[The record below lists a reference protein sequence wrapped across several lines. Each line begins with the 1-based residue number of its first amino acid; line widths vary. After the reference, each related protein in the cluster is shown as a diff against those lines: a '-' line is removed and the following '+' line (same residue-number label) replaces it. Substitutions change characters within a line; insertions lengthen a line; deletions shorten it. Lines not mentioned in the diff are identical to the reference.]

1 MSNVLVIGGGPG
13 GSLTAM
19 LLARAG
25 IGVTLLERE
34 TFPRYHV
41 GESLTSSC
49 RVMMDIA
56 GVLEKVDAA
65 GFTSRRGALL
75 RWGAEDWTID
85 WAELFGPDVRGWQ
98 VERAEFDEI
107 LLRHAQEQGVEVIE
121 GAHVKRVVFDGDR
134 PVSAEWVDTKHDN
147 AQRVTE
153 FDFLVDA
160 SGRSGVMAAQHFR
173 NRRAHE
179 IFRNVAIWGY
189 WDGGELLEG
198 TPSGGLNV
206 VSTPDGWFW
215 VIPLKDGKFSIGF
228 VTHKT
233 RFVERRKEFSSD
245 DEMLLTLVH
254 ESETVR
260 KQLAGAEFIGPTRV
274 EQDYS
279 YVADS
284 FCGPGYFLVGDAAC
298 FLDPLL
304 STGVHL
310 AMYSAVLAAASV
322 IGVDGGQ
329 INEREAQGFYES
341 LFRNAYARLI
351 VLVSGVY
358 EQYAGTESYFWLAQR
373 LVREK
378 ERYDRPNG
386 AFAEISAGLSD
397 LRDAAD
403 ARGTSAMPELIEE
416 ADQARQ
422 RADEN
427 APEGQTANLSALRIE
442 PSDLYDD
449 ASGLYLV
456 THPALGVKRVRPAA
470 EPVGDRAEAGR

>member
-25 IGVTLLERE
+25 IDVTLLERE

-98 VERAEFDEI
+98 VERAEFDEL
-107 LLRHAQEQGVEVIE
+107 LLRHAQEQGVEVVE
-121 GAHVKRVVFDGDR
+121 GAHVKKVVFDGDR
-134 PVSAEWVDTKHDN
+134 PVAAEWVDTKHGN
-147 AQRVTE
+147 AQRVSE

-160 SGRSGVMAAQHFR
+160 SGRSGVLAAQHFR

-189 WDGGELLEG
+189 WDGGELLKG
-198 TPSGGLNV
+198 TPPGGLNV

-215 VIPLKDGKFSIGF
+215 VIPLRDEKFSVGF
-228 VTHKT
+228 VTHKN
-233 RFVERRKEFSSD
+233 RFGERRKEFASD
-245 DEMLLTLVH
+245 DEMLLSLVQ

-260 KQLAGAEFIGPTRV
+260 GQLAGAEFTGPTRV

-322 IGVDGGQ
+322 IGADSEQ
-329 INEREAQGFYES
+329 ISEREAMGFYES

-358 EQYAGTESYFWLAQR
+358 EQYKGTESYFWLAQR

-403 ARGTSAMPELIEE
+403 PRGTNAMPELIEE
-416 ADQARQ
+416 AEQARQ
-422 RADEN
+422 RADEK
-427 APEGQTANLSALRIE
+427 APEGQTANLNALRIE
-442 PSDLYDD
+442 PSDLYDE

-456 THPALGVKRVRPAA
+456 THPVLGVKRARPADA
-470 EPVGDRAEAGR
+470 PAGDRAEAGR

>member
-1 MSNVLVIGGGPG
+1 MSKVLVIGGGPG
-13 GSLTAM
+13 GSLAAA

-25 IGVTLLERE
+25 ISVTLLERDV
-34 TFPRYHV
+34 FPRYHV

-56 GVLEKVDAA
+56 GVLDKVDAA

-98 VERAEFDEI
+98 VERADFDEI
-107 LLRHAQEQGVEVIE
+107 LLRHAQEQGVEVVE
-121 GAHVKRVVFDGDR
+121 GAHVKDVVFDGDR
-134 PVSAEWVDTKHDN
+134 PVSAKWVDTRRGN
-147 AQRVTE
+147 AQRETG
-153 FDFLVDA
+153 FDFLIDA
-160 SGRSGVMAAQHFR
+160 SGRSGVLSAQKFR

-179 IFRNVAIWGY
+179 IFRNVAIWSY
-189 WDGGELLEG
+189 WDAGELLEG
-198 TPSGGLNV
+198 TPPGGLNV
-206 VSTPDGWFW
+206 VSAPDGWYW
-215 VIPLKDGKFSIGF
+215 VIPLREGRFSVGF
-228 VTHKT
+228 VSHKT
-233 RFVERRKEFSSD
+233 RFVERRKEFGSD
-245 DEMLLTLVH
+245 DEMIRALVE
-254 ESETVR
+254 ESSTVR
-260 KQLAGAEFIGPTRV
+260 EQLAMGAFCGPTRV

-322 IGVDGGQ
+322 IGVDAEQ
-329 INEREAQGFYES
+329 IDETEAQGFYES

-358 EQYAGTESYFWLAQR
+358 EQYKGTESYFWLAQR

-378 ERYDRPNG
+378 ETYDRPNG
-386 AFAEISAGLSD
+386 AFAEISAGLTD
-397 LRDAAD
+397 LRDAED
-403 ARGTSAMPELIEE
+403 TRGVRALPELVEE
-416 ADQARQ
+416 ADQARK
-422 RADEN
+422 RADEE
-427 APEGQTANLSALRIE
+427 APQGQAANLSALRIE
-442 PSDLYDD
+442 PNDLYDA

-456 THPALGVKRVRPAA
+456 TKPRLGIRRARQPAGA
-470 EPVGDRAEAGR
+470 

>member
-1 MSNVLVIGGGPG
+1 MSKVLVIGGGPG
-13 GSLTAM
+13 GSLAAM

-25 IGVTLLERE
+25 VDVTLLERE

-56 GVLEKVDAA
+56 GVLDKVDAA

-85 WAELFGPDVRGWQ
+85 WAQLFGPDVRGWQ

-107 LLRHAQEQGVEVIE
+107 LLRHAQEQGVEVVE
-121 GAHVKRVVFDGDR
+121 GAHVKKVAFDGDR
-134 PVSAEWVDTKHDN
+134 PVAAEWVDTKHGN

-160 SGRSGVMAAQHFR
+160 SGRSGVLAAQHFR

-198 TPSGGLNV
+198 TPPGGLNV

-215 VIPLKDGKFSIGF
+215 VIPLRDGAFSVGF

-233 RFVERRKEFSSD
+233 RFIERRKEFTSD
-245 DEMLLTLVH
+245 DEMLLALVQ

-260 KQLAGAEFIGPTRV
+260 GQLADAKFTGPTRV

-358 EQYAGTESYFWLAQR
+358 EQYKGTESYFWLAQR

-403 ARGTSAMPELIEE
+403 SRGTSAMPELIEE

-456 THPALGVKRVRPAA
+456 THPALGVKRARPAA
-470 EPVGDRAEAGR
+470 APSGDHAEAGR

>member
-1 MSNVLVIGGGPG
+1 
-13 GSLTAM
+13 M

-25 IGVTLLERE
+25 IDVTLLERE

-98 VERAEFDEI
+98 VERDEFDEI
-107 LLRHAQEQGVEVIE
+107 LLRHAQEQGVDVVE
-121 GAHVKRVVFDGDR
+121 GAHVKKVRFDGDR
-134 PVSAEWVDTKHDN
+134 PVAAEWVDTKHDN
-147 AQRVTE
+147 ARKVTE
-153 FDFLVDA
+153 FDYLVDA
-160 SGRSGVMAAQHFR
+160 SGRSGVLAAQHFR

-189 WDGGELLEG
+189 WDGGELLKG
-198 TPSGGLNV
+198 TPPGGLNV

-215 VIPLKDGKFSIGF
+215 VIPLRNGKFSIGF

-233 RFVERRKEFSSD
+233 RFVERRKEFASD
-245 DEMLLTLVH
+245 DEMLLTLVQ

-260 KQLAGAEFIGPTRV
+260 DQLAGAKFTGPTRV

-284 FCGPGYFLVGDAAC
+284 FCGPGHFLVGDAAC

-310 AMYSAVLAAASV
+310 AMYSGVLAAASL
-322 IGVDGGQ
+322 IGVDSGQ

-358 EQYAGTESYFWLAQR
+358 EQYKGTESYFWLAQR

-403 ARGTSAMPELIEE
+403 VRGTSAMPELIEE
-416 ADQARQ
+416 ADQARR

-427 APEGQTANLSALRIE
+427 VPEGQTANLNALRIE

-456 THPALGVKRVRPAA
+456 THPALGVKRARPASA
-470 EPVGDRAEAGR
+470 PAGDRADATR